1 MHNINLIVI
10 TDSHTVFIF
19 DAFLNTSFWKKANEP
34 KYAIFFIQDIAIGSP
49 DNEKKYAGFC
59 TAVFT

>member
-1 MHNINLIVI
+1 MQYSL
-10 TDSHTVFIF
+10 SKIF
-19 DAFLNTSFWKKANEP
+19 
-34 KYAIFFIQDIAIGSP
+34 AIGSP